1 MNTERPI
8 RSSTLYKTDL
18 AGVALKPHESRI
30 IATWL
35 RGGYGGVSD
44 ESWQK
49 LIYADNALGIS
60 GRSTLRRQSN
70 LLRSR
75 LSTVSTGLLK
85 LIAEGSYRETI
96 HACLAAAIK
105 HSKLLG
111 DFLDIVVRR
120 EYASGGR
127 ELDLYHWR
135 TYLDACKLRDP
146 NMGDWSPASTIRMR
160 TTVMS
165 ILHEADLV
173 DRGKPV
179 IIKPPV
185 YEKTVIDI
193 LERDQ
198 ESWCLRCMRYDQ

>member
-1 MNTERPI
+1 MSAARQ
-8 RSSTLYKTDL
+8 SGSTALYKTDL
-18 AGVALKPHESRI
+18 AGVALKPQESRI
-30 IATWL
+30 IAGWL
-35 RGGYGGVSD
+35 LGRYGVVND
-44 ESWQK
+44 DSWMK
-49 LIYADNALGIS
+49 LIYVENEVQIR

-70 LLRSR
+70 LLKAR
-75 LSTVSTGLLK
+75 LGLVSADVLQ
-85 LIAEGSYRETI
+85 LIADGSYRETI

-105 HSKLLG
+105 HSRVLG
-111 DFLDIVVRR
+111 DFMDSVLRR

-135 TYLDACKLRDP
+135 TFLEACKLRDP
-146 NMGDWSPASTIRMR
+146 NMGDWSPASSIRIR

-179 IIKPPV
+179 KIKAPS
-185 YEKTVIDI
+185 YEKAVVEI

-198 ESWCLRCMRYDQ
+198 EDWCLRCMRYDQ

>member
-1 MNTERPI
+1 ME
-8 RSSTLYKTDL
+8 RSSRSPALYKTDL

-30 IATWL
+30 IAMWL
-35 RGGYGGVSD
+35 LGGFGDVSD
-44 ESWQK
+44 ASWQK
-49 LIYADNALGIS
+49 LIYADNAVQIS

-70 LLRSR
+70 LLRAR
-75 LSTVSTGLLK
+75 LSLVSPELLS

>member
-1 MNTERPI
+1 MSAARQ
-8 RSSTLYKTDL
+8 SGSTALYKTDL
-18 AGVALKPHESRI
+18 AGVALKPQESRI
-30 IATWL
+30 VAGWL
-35 RGGYGGVSD
+35 LGRYGAVD
-44 ESWQK
+44 DDSWVK
-49 LIYADNALGIS
+49 LIHADNALQIR

-70 LLRSR
+70 LLKAR
-75 LSTVSTGLLK
+75 LGLVSADVLQ
-85 LIAEGSYRETI
+85 LIADGSYRQTI

-105 HSKLLG
+105 HSRVLG
-111 DFLDIVVRR
+111 DFMDTVLRR

-135 TYLDACKLRDP
+135 TFLEACKLRDP
-146 NMGDWSPASTIRMR
+146 NMGDWLPSSSTRIR

-165 ILHEADLV
+165 ILYEADLV

-185 YEKTVIDI
+185 YEKAVIDI

>member
-1 MNTERPI
+1 MSAVKAS
-8 RSSTLYKTDL
+8 RSPALYKTDL

-35 RGGYGGVSD
+35 LGGFGDVSD
-44 ESWQK
+44 ASWQK
-49 LIYADNALGIS
+49 LIYADNAVQIS

-70 LLRSR
+70 LIRAR
-75 LSTVSTGLLK
+75 LSLISPELLS
-85 LIAEGSYRETI
+85 LIVEGSYRETI

-135 TYLDACKLRDP
+135 TFLDACKLRDP
-146 NMGDWSPASTIRMR
+146 NMGDWSPASSIRIR

-193 LERDQ
+193 LEWDQ
-198 ESWCLRCMRYDQ
+198 ESWCLRCLRYDQ